1 MKDLLKT
8 MVSHEMANLKGGTL
22 EKQCKDLFHRLES
35 FRKGRHGKSDF
46 QTHSDKLAEKRT
58 MYANDFK
65 NYLERNRIQEKMNVA
80 MNSENVRTFLN
91 ERLEGL
97 KHNSQ
102 ENYIRGFSSMLT
114 GLKESNVSI
123 SCDRSVF
130 DAKVAEVKAMAT
142 PDTRTGLA
150 INNLNQKIEQLYTKR
165 FESGVISE
173 VLNLGVRIS
182 EGYELIKNIDSYH
195 NTVNGTIENLVG
207 KGRHTYEPIVI
218 SSELI
223 EKIKMCESLPSQN
236 TYRNDL
242 KEVNINNPHLMR
254 FTYAKNQF
262 EKKLN
267 DGVEYHL
274 ALKELSQELN
284 HSRESMSLF
293 YLGKA

>member
-1 MKDLLKT
+1 
-8 MVSHEMANLKGGTL
+8 MANLKGGTF

-35 FRKGRHGKSDF
+35 FGKSRHGKSDH

-65 NYLERNRIQEKMNVA
+65 NYLERHQIQDKINLA
-80 MNSENVRTFLN
+80 MNTENIGAFLN

-97 KHNSQ
+97 KHNTQ
-102 ENYIRGFSSMLT
+102 ENYTRGFSSMLT

-123 SCDRSVF
+123 SCDKSVF

-142 PDTRTGLA
+142 PDTRANLA
-150 INNLNQKIEQLYTKR
+150 INNLKQKVEHLYFKR

-182 EGYELIKNIDSYH
+182 EGYELVKNIDSYY
-195 NTVNGTIENLVG
+195 NATNGTIENLVG
-207 KGRHTYEPIVI
+207 KGRHTYDPIKI

-223 EKIKMCESLPSQN
+223 EKIKMCDSLPSQN

-242 KEVNINNPHLMR
+242 KEIGINNPHLMR
-254 FTYAKNQF
+254 FTYAKNEF

-267 DGVEYHL
+267 DGVEYHK
-274 ALKELSQELN
+274 ALKILSQELN

-293 YLGKA
+293 YIVKA